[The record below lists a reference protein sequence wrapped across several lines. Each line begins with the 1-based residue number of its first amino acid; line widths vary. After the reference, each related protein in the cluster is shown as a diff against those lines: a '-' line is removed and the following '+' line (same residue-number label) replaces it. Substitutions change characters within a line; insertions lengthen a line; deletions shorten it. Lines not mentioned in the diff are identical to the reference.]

1 MPQAARAIDQPAKK
15 QRGPLA
21 PAVRHPAS
29 NHGRHRAATRTNFI
43 FGPGTGCSRPVQLQQ
58 IPGAHPNGTRLK
70 EKDTN
75 MNRPARITA
84 FAVALAGMVLSM
96 SGCNKLA
103 ARDHL
108 NKGVEAYKSAHY
120 EEAINHFQ
128 QATRLDPK
136 LPMAKTYLATALAQN
151 VVPGLETPENL
162 KSAND
167 AIELFKQV
175 LADDPNDVNS
185 IKQIAG
191 IYYQIKKTDDAKV
204 WQKKVLE
211 KDPKDAEAAYTIGA
225 IDWDLAHKNVLE
237 ILGGAGLTDDGQGN
251 VKAPKKVMDQIKDKN
266 AAIVAEGLEYLNQ
279 AVSNKDNYDE
289 AMAYLNLIYRRKADV
304 DFGNAGVVKDD
315 IAKAEDWR
323 TKAMGVRKA
332 NEEKKNQGP
341 GGITMDANGNL
352 K

>member
-1 MPQAARAIDQPAKK
+1 
-15 QRGPLA
+15 
-21 PAVRHPAS
+21 
-29 NHGRHRAATRTNFI
+29 
-43 FGPGTGCSRPVQLQQ
+43 
-58 IPGAHPNGTRLK
+58 
-70 EKDTN
+70 

-162 KSAND
+162 KSAEE
-167 AIELFKQV
+167 AVELFKQV
-175 LADDPNDVNS
+175 LASDPNDVNS
-185 IKQIAG
+185 VKQIAG
-191 IYYQIKKTDDAKV
+191 IYYQIKRTDDAKL

-211 KDPKDAEAAYTIGA
+211 KEPKDAEAAYTIGA

-237 ILGGAGLTDDGQGN
+237 ILGAAGLTDDGQGN
-251 VKAPKKVMDQIKDKN
+251 AKAPKKVMDQIKEKN
-266 AAIVAEGLEYLNQ
+266 GAIVDEGLQYLTQ
-279 AVSNKDNYDE
+279 AVQNKDNYDE

-304 DFGNAGVVKDD
+304 DFGNASAVKDD